1 HKLDPKT
8 QQNRSLEHHYEVEG
22 FLGEGR
28 FGIVTKCRNTKTNK
42 VVAIKVNKRN
52 HKILATR
59 VVKVKRSTTLPP
71 SYFQNECCDM
81 K

>member
-52 HKILATR
+52 HKILQ
-59 VVKVKRSTTLPP
+59 KRQKHKEGLEKGINSR
-71 SYFQNECCDM
+71 YHCKN
-81 K
+81 